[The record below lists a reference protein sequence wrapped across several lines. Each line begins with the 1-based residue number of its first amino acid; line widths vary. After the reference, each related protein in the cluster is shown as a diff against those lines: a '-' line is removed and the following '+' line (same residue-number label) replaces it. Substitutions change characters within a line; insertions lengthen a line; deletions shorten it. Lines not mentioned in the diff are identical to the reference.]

1 MKLYHS
7 KDFLK

>member
-7 KDFLK
+7 VLYKK